1 MTNSIKEIWRKIKH
15 FYTTLPIE
23 VLFSIIIILAGLSAF
38 GLGRLSAFDESRQG
52 AKLLY
57 DTTLSTEPIMNI
69 GGAIVASKKG
79 SKYHYPW
86 CSGARRMSEQNKRWF
101 KSVEDARKAGY
112 LPAGNCKGLE

>member
-1 MTNSIKEIWRKIKH
+1 MRASIKEIWRKIKH
-15 FYTTLPIE
+15 FYTVLPIE
-23 VLFSIIIILAGLSAF
+23 VLFSIIIFLVGFSAF
-38 GLGRLSAFDESRQG
+38 GLGRLSALDDSRQG
-52 AKLLY
+52 AQLLY
-57 DTTLSTEPIMNI
+57 DTALSTEPIMNI

-86 CSGARRMSEQNKRWF
+86 CSGAKRMSDKNKRWF